1 MPFQSAF
8 TLGII
13 VGAFCTIGG
22 ALRGLNYLL
31 EGKGERAVG
40 QDYFSHRLASRD
52 QAIKIVYGSN
62 ID

>member
-1 MPFQSAF
+1 MPFQSVF

-13 VGAFCTIGG
+13 AGAFCTAGG
-22 ALRGLNYLL
+22 LLRGLNYLY
-31 EGKGERAVG
+31 EGKAERAVG

-52 QAIKIVYGSN
+52 QAIKQVFGSK